1 MGTNRRFVGAVGP
14 EAVPALCVTVSVW
27 PATVSVPTRLAAVLA
42 AALKVTVAFPVPLAP
57 LVIVSQAW
65 LLAAVQPQLLPP
77 PVTMTSVF
85 ELPPAAGTVR
95 VVGEI
100 PKVQADPLWVTETV

>member
-1 MGTNRRFVGAVGP
+1 M
-14 EAVPALCVTVSVW
+14 TVSVW

-42 AALKVTVAFPVPLAP
+42 AALKVTVTFPVPLAP

-77 PVTMTSVF
+77 AVTMTSVF